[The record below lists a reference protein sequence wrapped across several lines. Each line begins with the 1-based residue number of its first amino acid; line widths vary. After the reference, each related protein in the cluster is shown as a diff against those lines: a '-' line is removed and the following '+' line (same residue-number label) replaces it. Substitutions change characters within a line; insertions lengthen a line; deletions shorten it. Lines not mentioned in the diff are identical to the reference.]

1 MKDWRPWVIVGVLW
15 VAATLNYV
23 DRQSIFTLFQP
34 IRTELH
40 LADWQLGLL
49 STAFLWIYG
58 IFSPLGGWL
67 ADRFSRSRVILISL
81 CVWSVITAAT
91 GAARSFGELFA
102 ARALMGLSEA
112 FYLPAAL
119 ALIADYHRQATRSLA
134 TGIHQSGLYAGIII
148 GGAGAGWLGEHQ
160 GWRFAFY
167 VLGAAGVLYAVV
179 AAFVLRDA
187 PQGGVRHQ
195 TARRVGAGAIR
206 GLLRSRQ
213 FLLIATVFAVA
224 SMSYWM
230 VYTWLPLYLL
240 DRFGMSL
247 TSAGFSATVYI
258 QTASFAAILT
268 GGWLSDRWSL
278 RRPGARALV
287 QAAGFATA
295 GPFLILTGSTSSMT
309 VLVVALI
316 AFGLGRGLY
325 DCNVMPVL
333 CDMVDLDLRATA
345 YGILNLLGCIAGG
358 VMAAAA
364 GYLKSSIGLGAALQ
378 LSGVLLLGCAI
389 LLMRLRP
396 AEAARYACLH

>member
-1 MKDWRPWVIVGVLW
+1 MKGWRPWIIVGVLW

-23 DRQSIFTLFQP
+23 DRQSIFAMFQP
-34 IRTELH
+34 IREDLH
-40 LADWQLGLL
+40 LSDWQLGLL
-49 STAFLWIYG
+49 STAFLWTYG
-58 IFSPLGGWL
+58 IFGPLGGWL

-81 CVWSVITAAT
+81 CIWSVITAAT

-119 ALIADYHRQATRSLA
+119 ALIADYHNQATRSLA
-134 TGIHQSGLYAGIII
+134 TGIHQSGLYIGIFI
-148 GGAGAGWLGEHQ
+148 GGAGAGWLGDHQ
-160 GWRFAFY
+160 GWRFTFY
-167 VLGAAGVLYAVV
+167 LLGAAGVVYAIF
-179 AAFVLRDA
+179 AAFLLRDA
-187 PQGGVRHQ
+187 PRETTAGLAANYGGLV
-195 TARRVGAGAIR
+195 AIR
-206 GLLRSRQ
+206 GLIGSKQ
-213 FLLIATVFAVA
+213 FLLIAAVFAVA

-240 DRFGMSL
+240 ERFEMTL

-258 QTASFAAILT
+258 QAASFAAIVV

-295 GPFLILTGSTSSMT
+295 GPFLFLTGSTDSMPL
-309 VLVVALI
+309 LVVALI

-333 CDMVDLDLRATA
+333 CDVIDPHLRATA
-345 YGILNLLGCIAGG
+345 YGILNLLGCVAGG

-364 GYLKSSIGLGAALQ
+364 GYLKSSVGLDAALQ
-378 LSGVLLLGCAI
+378 ISGVLLLGCAI

-396 AEAARYACLH
+396 VEAARYACSQ

>member
-1 MKDWRPWVIVGVLW
+1 MKTRHPWGIVGVLW

-67 ADRFSRSRVILISL
+67 ADRFSRSHVILISL

-119 ALIADYHRQATRSLA
+119 ALIADYHRHATRSLA

-148 GGAGAGWLGEHQ
+148 GGAGAGWLGESQ
-160 GWRFAFY
+160 GWRFAFCA
-167 VLGAAGVLYAVV
+167 LGVVGVLYALI
-179 AAFVLRDA
+179 AALMLRDA
-187 PQGGVRHQ
+187 PPAGDQQRTEKHGG
-195 TARRVGAGAIR
+195 TGAIR
-206 GLLRSRQ
+206 GLVRSRQ
-213 FLLIATVFAVA
+213 FLLIAAVFAVA

-258 QTASFAAILT
+258 QTASFAAIVA
-268 GGWLSDRWSL
+268 GGWISDRWSL
-278 RRPGARALV
+278 RRAGARALV
-287 QAAGFATA
+287 QAAGFAIA

-316 AFGLGRGLY
+316 TFGLGRGLY
-325 DCNVMPVL
+325 DCNVMPVV
-333 CDMVDLDLRATA
+333 CDTVDLDLRATA

-378 LSGVLLLGCAI
+378 ISGVLMIGCTF

-396 AEAARYACLH
+396 VKEARHACSH

>member
-1 MKDWRPWVIVGVLW
+1 MKGRRPWIIIGVLW

-23 DRQSIFTLFQP
+23 DRQSIFAMFQP
-34 IRTELH
+34 IREDLH
-40 LADWQLGLL
+40 LSDWQLGLL
-49 STAFLWIYG
+49 STAFLWTYG
-58 IFSPLGGWL
+58 IFGPLGGWL

-81 CVWSVITAAT
+81 CIWSVITAAT

-119 ALIADYHRQATRSLA
+119 ALIADYHNQATRSLA
-134 TGIHQSGLYAGIII
+134 TGIHQSGLYIGIFI
-148 GGAGAGWLGEHQ
+148 GGAGAGWLGDHQ
-160 GWRFAFY
+160 GWRFTFY
-167 VLGAAGVLYAVV
+167 LLGAAGVVYAIF
-179 AAFVLRDA
+179 AAFLLRDA
-187 PQGGVRHQ
+187 PRETTAGLAANYGGLV
-195 TARRVGAGAIR
+195 AIR
-206 GLLRSRQ
+206 GLIGSKQ
-213 FLLIATVFAVA
+213 FLLIAAVFAVA

-240 DRFGMSL
+240 ERFEMTL

-258 QTASFAAILT
+258 QAASFAAIVV

-295 GPFLILTGSTSSMT
+295 GPFLFLTGSTDSMPL
-309 VLVVALI
+309 LVVALI

-333 CDMVDLDLRATA
+333 CDVIDPHLRATA
-345 YGILNLLGCIAGG
+345 YGILNLLGCVAGG

-364 GYLKSSIGLGAALQ
+364 GYLKSSVGLDAALQ
-378 LSGVLLLGCAI
+378 ISGVLLLGCAI

-396 AEAARYACLH
+396 VEAARYACSQ